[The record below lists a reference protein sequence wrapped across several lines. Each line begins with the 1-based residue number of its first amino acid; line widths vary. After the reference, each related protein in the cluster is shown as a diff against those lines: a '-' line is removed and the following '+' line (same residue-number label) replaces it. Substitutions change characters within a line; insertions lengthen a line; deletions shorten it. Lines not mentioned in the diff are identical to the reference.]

1 MSTLRRRDLLHA
13 ALAASGGVALGCEPD
28 RPASIPP
35 FSGPPPRA
43 SSSLPEPTASASAAP
58 ARAPAIVTADT
69 ARPQIPYGVQTGDVT
84 ADSAMIWSRSDRP
97 AKMVVEWSTRDLLAS
112 PIVVPGPIATP
123 NGDFTARLDLGG
135 LPPGQRIF
143 YRVTFEDLDTG
154 RTRSEP
160 ALGSF
165 LTAPRLLEGRAAGP
179 TEDVFFL
186 WSGDTAGQGWG
197 INLAWGGMKI
207 YEAMRRMAPD
217 FFIHCGDL
225 IYADMP
231 IPPEITLPDGSIWTN
246 LTTPEKSRVAET
258 LAEFRGNFAYNLLD
272 RHVRRFN
279 AEVPS
284 LVMWDDHETHDN
296 WYPAKIFDRDRRY
309 TEKRASVLSANGHRA
324 MFEYTP
330 IRPSPVEA
338 GRIYRSFHRGPS
350 LDVILLDERTYK
362 APNSDNLQPARS
374 AATAFLGAA
383 QLGWLEQTLLQS
395 TALWKVVATDQPLG
409 LVVGDGV
416 RGGVKHFDAWANGKK
431 GPPLGRELEL
441 AELLRF
447 IKQKRIQNVVWLTAD
462 VHYAAAHHYDPA
474 RADFHDF
481 NPFWE
486 FVAGPLHA
494 STYGPNALD
503 TTFGPS
509 VKWQSPASGKRRR
522 SPADGAQYFGGV
534 RIDGRTGVMTVRLH
548 DLTGT
553 KLHEIDI
560 APSR

>member
-1 MSTLRRRDLLHA
+1 MPIVRRRDFLHA
-13 ALAASGGVALGCEPD
+13 ALAASGGVVLGCGPD

-35 FSGPPPRA
+35 YSGPPPRP
-43 SSSLPEPTASASAAP
+43 SSLPEPAASAVAAP
-58 ARAPAIVTADT
+58 VQAPAIVTADA

-84 ADSAMIWSRSDRP
+84 ADSAMIWSRADRP
-97 AKMVVEWSTRDLLAS
+97 AKMVVEWSTRDSLQS
-112 PIVVPGPIATP
+112 PTVVPGPIAAP
-123 NGDFTARLDLGG
+123 DGDFTARLDLGG

-143 YRVTFEDLDTG
+143 YRVTFEDTDTG

-165 LTAPRLLEGRAAGP
+165 VTAPGQAGEHP
-179 TEDVFFL
+179 GDVFFL

-217 FFIHCGDL
+217 FFVHCGDL

-231 IPPEITLPDGSIWTN
+231 IPPQITLPDGSLWTN
-246 LTTPEKSRVAET
+246 LTTPEKSKVAET

-272 RHVRRFN
+272 ENVRRFN

-296 WYPAKIFDRDRRY
+296 WFPGEIFDRDRRY
-309 TEKRASVLSANGHRA
+309 TEKRASVLSSNGHRA

-338 GRIYRSFHRGPS
+338 GRVYRSFQWGPS
-350 LDVILLDERTYK
+350 LDVILLDERTYR
-362 APNSDNLQPARS
+362 APNSDNQQATPS

-383 QLGWLEQTLLQS
+383 QLRWLKQTLEQSKAT
-395 TALWKVVATDQPLG
+395 WKVIATDMPLG

-416 RGGVKHFDAWANGKK
+416 RGGVKHFDAWANGN

-441 AELLRF
+441 ADLLRF
-447 IKQKRIQNVVWLTAD
+447 IKTKRIKNVVWLTAD
-462 VHYAAAHHYDPA
+462 VHYAAAHHYDPS

-494 STYGPNALD
+494 STYGPNTLD
-503 TTFGPS
+503 STFGPK
-509 VKWQSPASGKRRR
+509 VRWASPASGKRRR
-522 SPADGAQYFGGV
+522 SPADGAQYFGAV
-534 RIDGRTGVMTVRLH
+534 RIDARSSVMTVRLH

-553 KLHEIDI
+553 KLYEVELP
-560 APSR
+560 PSR

>member
-1 MSTLRRRDLLHA
+1 MATVRRRDFLHA
-13 ALAASGGVALGCEPD
+13 ALAASGGVALGCGPE

-35 FSGPPPRA
+35 FGGPPPHP
-43 SSSLPEPTASASAAP
+43 SSVLALPEPMASASAAP
-58 ARAPAIVTADT
+58 AQAPAIVTAEA
-69 ARPQIPYGVQTGDVT
+69 ARPQIPYGVQSGDVT
-84 ADSAMIWSRSDRP
+84 ESSAMIWSRADRP
-97 AKMVVEWSTRDLLAS
+97 AKMVVEWSTRDSLAS
-112 PIVVPGPIATP
+112 PTVVPGPVAGP
-123 NGDFTARLDLGG
+123 DGDFTARMDLGG

-165 LTAPRLLEGRAAGP
+165 LTAPDLAGAR
-179 TEDVFFL
+179 TDDVFFL

-225 IYADMP
+225 IYGDMP
-231 IPPEITLPDGSIWTN
+231 IPPQIKLPDGSIWTN
-246 LTTPEKSRVAET
+246 LTTPEKSKVAET
-258 LAEFRGNFAYNLLD
+258 LAEYRGNFAYNLLD
-272 RHVRRFN
+272 RNVRRFN

-296 WYPAKIFDRDRRY
+296 WFPDEIFDRDRRY
-309 TEKRASVLSANGHRA
+309 TEKRASALSANGHRA

-338 GRIYRSFHRGPS
+338 RRIYRSFHRGPS

-362 APNSDNLQPARS
+362 APNSDNLQPTAS
-374 AATAFLGAA
+374 LATAFLGGA
-383 QLGWLEQTLLQS
+383 QLAWLKQTLLQS
-395 TALWKVVATDQPLG
+395 TALWKVIATDQPLG
-409 LVVGDGV
+409 LVIGDGV
-416 RGGVKHFDAWANGKK
+416 RGGRRRFDAWANGKR

-441 AELLRF
+441 AEILRF
-447 IKQKRIQNVVWLTAD
+447 IKEKRIKNVVWLTAD
-462 VHYAAAHHYDPA
+462 VHYAAAHHYDPS
-474 RADFHDF
+474 RAAFTDF

-503 TTFGPS
+503 STFGPE
-509 VKWQSPASGKRRR
+509 VRWASPASGRRLR
-522 SPADGAQYFGGV
+522 SPADGGQYFGGV
-534 RIDGRTGVMTVRLH
+534 RIDGRSGVMTVRLH

-553 KLHEIDI
+553 KLHEIDLP
-560 APSR
+560 PSR

>member
-1 MSTLRRRDLLHA
+1 MPIVRRRDFLHA
-13 ALAASGGVALGCEPD
+13 ALAASGGVALGCGPD
-28 RPASIPP
+28 HPASIPP
-35 FSGPPPRA
+35 FLGAPPPPP
-43 SSSLPEPTASASAAP
+43 SLPPPVASTSASAAP
-58 ARAPAIVTADT
+58 EAGEAPAIVTADA
-69 ARPQIPYGVQTGDVT
+69 ARPQIPSGVQTES
-84 ADSAMIWSRSDRP
+84 SAIIWSRTDRP
-97 AKMVVEWSTRDLLAS
+97 AKMVVAWSTRDSLAN
-112 PIVVPGPIATP
+112 PTVVPGPIATSE
-123 NGDFTARLDLGG
+123 GDFTGRIDLGG
-135 LPPGQRIF
+135 LPAGQRIF

-165 LTAPRLLEGRAAGP
+165 LTAPSVASGP
-179 TEDVFFL
+179 ADDVFFL

-231 IPPEITLPDGSIWTN
+231 ILPEVTLPDGSIWTN
-246 LTTPEKSRVAET
+246 LTTPEKSKVAET

-272 RHVRRFN
+272 KNVRRFN
-279 AEVPS
+279 ADVPS

-296 WYPAKIFDRDRRY
+296 WYPGEIFDRDRRY
-309 TEKRASVLSANGHRA
+309 TEKRAAVLSARGHQA

-330 IRPSPVEA
+330 IRPSPVEPA
-338 GRIYRSFHRGPS
+338 RVYRSFHRGPA
-350 LDVILLDERTYK
+350 LDVILLDERTYRG
-362 APNSDNLQPARS
+362 PNSDNQQTTSS
-374 AATAFLGAA
+374 AATAFLGTA
-383 QLGWLEQTLLQS
+383 QLRWLKETLLQS
-395 TALWKVVATDQPLG
+395 TATWKVIATDMPLG

-416 RGGVKHFDAWANGKK
+416 HGGVKHFDAWANGK

-447 IKQKRIQNVVWLTAD
+447 IKARKIKNVVWLTAD
-462 VHYAAAHHYDPA
+462 VHYAAAHHYDPS
-474 RADFHDF
+474 RADFTDF

-486 FVAGPLHA
+486 FVAGPLHS

-503 TTFGPS
+503 STFGP
-509 VKWQSPASGKRRR
+509 VVRWASPPSGKHRR
-522 SPADGAQYFGGV
+522 SPADGAQYFGAV

-553 KLHEIDI
+553 KLYEVDLPP
-560 APSR
+560 AR

>member
-1 MSTLRRRDLLHA
+1 MTGLRRRELLKA
-13 ALAASGGVALGCEPD
+13 ALAASGSLTLGCEPE

-35 FSGPPPRA
+35 HSAYPRLPPAPPA
-43 SSSLPEPTASASAAP
+43 PVATASAVP
-58 ARAPAIVTADT
+58 VEAPAIVTADA
-69 ARPQIPYGVQTGDVT
+69 ARPQIPYGVQSGDVT
-84 ADSAMIWSRSDRP
+84 ADSAMIWSRTDRP
-97 AKMVVEWSTRDLLAS
+97 AKMVVEWSTRDSLANLT
-112 PIVVPGPIATP
+112 VVPGPIATP
-123 NGDFTARLDLGG
+123 ESDFTARIDLCG
-135 LPPGQRIF
+135 LPPGQRIH
-143 YRVTFEDLDTG
+143 YRVLFEDLDTG

-165 LTAPRLLEGRAAGP
+165 VTAASPTGP
-179 TEDVFFL
+179 LDDVFFL
-186 WSGDTAGQGWG
+186 WSGDMVGQGWG
-197 INLAWGGMKI
+197 INPAWGGIKI
-207 YEAMRRMAPD
+207 FETMRRMAPD
-217 FFIHCGDL
+217 FFVHCGDL

-231 IPPEITLPDGSIWTN
+231 VPPEITLHDGSIWTN
-246 LTTPEKSRVAET
+246 LTTPEKSKVAET
-258 LAEFRGNFAYNLLD
+258 LAEFRGNFVYNLLD
-272 RHVRRFN
+272 RNVRRFN

-296 WYPAKIFDRDRRY
+296 WFPGEIFDRDHRY
-309 TEKRASVLSANGHRA
+309 TEKRASVLSARGHQA

-330 IRPSPVEA
+330 IRPSLVEA
-338 GRIYRSFHRGPS
+338 GRVYRSFHRGPL

-362 APNSDNLQPARS
+362 GPNSDNQQKIQG
-374 AATAFLGAA
+374 AATAFLGPL
-383 QLGWLEQTLLQS
+383 QLQWLKQTLLAS
-395 TALWKVVATDQPLG
+395 TATWKVVATDQPLG

-416 RGGVKHFDAWANGKK
+416 RGGARRYDAWANGN

-447 IKQKRIQNVVWLTAD
+447 IKQKGIKNVVWLTAD
-462 VHYAAAHHYDPA
+462 VHYAAAHHYDPS

-503 TTFGPS
+503 STFGPH
-509 VKWQSPASGKRRR
+509 VRWASPPSGKRLR

-534 RIDGRTGVMTVRLH
+534 RIDARTAVMTVRLH

-553 KLHEIDI
+553 KLHEIEL
-560 APSR
+560 PPER

>member
-1 MSTLRRRDLLHA
+1 MAIVRRRDFLRA
-13 ALAASGGVALGCEPD
+13 TLAASGGAALGCGPD

-35 FSGPPPRA
+35 FNGPPPLA
-43 SSSLPEPTASASAAP
+43 PSLPPPVTPAGAAP
-58 ARAPAIVTADT
+58 AEAPAIVTADA
-69 ARPQIPYGVQTGDVT
+69 ARPQIPYGVQSGDVT
-84 ADSAMIWSRSDRP
+84 SDSAMIWSRTDRP
-97 AKMVVEWSTRDLLAS
+97 ARMVVAWSTRDSLAS
-112 PIVVPGPIATP
+112 PNVVSGPTATP
-123 NGDFTARLDLGG
+123 DGDFTARLDLGG

-154 RTRSEP
+154 RTKSEP
-160 ALGSF
+160 SLGSF
-165 LTAPRLLEGRAAGP
+165 VTAPDLSAGP

-246 LTTPEKSRVAET
+246 VTTPEKSKVAET
-258 LAEFRGNFAYNLLD
+258 LAEFRGNFTYNLLD
-272 RHVRRFN
+272 RNVRRFN
-279 AEVPS
+279 ADVSS

-296 WYPAKIFDRDRRY
+296 WFPGEIFDRDRRY
-309 TEKRASVLSANGHRA
+309 AEKRASVLSGHGHRA

-338 GRIYRSFHRGPS
+338 GRVYRSFHRGPS

-362 APNSDNLQPARS
+362 APNSDNRQTTSS

-383 QLGWLEQTLLQS
+383 QLCWLKETLSQS
-395 TALWKVVATDQPLG
+395 TATWKVIATDQPLS
-409 LVVGDGV
+409 LIVGDGV
-416 RGGVKHFDAWANGKK
+416 HDGVKHFDAWANGK

-447 IKQKRIQNVVWLTAD
+447 IKARKIKNVVWLTAD
-462 VHYAAAHHYDPA
+462 VHYAAAHHYDPS
-474 RADFHDF
+474 RAELPDF

-503 TTFGPS
+503 STFGPA
-509 VKWQSPASGKRRR
+509 VRWASPPSGKRRR
-522 SPADGAQYFGGV
+522 SPADGAQYFGAV
-534 RIDGRTGVMTVRLH
+534 RIDGRSGVMTVRLH

-553 KLHEIDI
+553 KLYEIDLP
-560 APSR
+560 PSR